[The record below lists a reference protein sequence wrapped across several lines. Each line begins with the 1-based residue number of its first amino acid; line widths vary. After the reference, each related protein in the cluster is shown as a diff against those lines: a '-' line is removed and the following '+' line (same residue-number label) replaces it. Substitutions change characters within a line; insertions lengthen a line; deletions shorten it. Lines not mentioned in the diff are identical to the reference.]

1 MTARD
6 AVAQGLT
13 SIAHA
18 ILPNA
23 AAGHDAAGG
32 TVDSLTEAVMGVT
45 AGLVRVAEAINS
57 VGSGLAEIAGAI
69 DGLAEA
75 FKARK

>member
-13 SIAHA
+13 SIANA

-23 AAGHDAAGG
+23 AAGQDETGG
-32 TVDSLTEAVMGVT
+32 TVDSLTEAVMGIT
-45 AGLVRVAEAINS
+45 AGLVRVAEAIGS
-57 VGSGLAEIAGAI
+57 IGSGLEEVAGAI